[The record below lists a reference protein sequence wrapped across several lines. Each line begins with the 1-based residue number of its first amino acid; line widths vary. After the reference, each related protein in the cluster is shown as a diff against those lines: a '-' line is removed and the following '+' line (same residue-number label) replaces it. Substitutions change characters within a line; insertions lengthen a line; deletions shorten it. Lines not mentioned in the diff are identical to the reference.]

1 MRKVA
6 QFNPEYAVI
15 DDITGT
21 KANGEKKPTFQLRR
35 IKFCGRGEKW
45 LVKRKVRVRFA
56 CVVVARLTHWLSH
69 WQAIRDRDLP
79 TGKIKKDDEN
89 TYDSVVFAPSGYIY
103 QAFEQSAISY
113 WTQNPYKWHYIDFV
127 EDKALQ
133 IKSLRWCPRLT
144 TGDHERL
151 GGHAPGQLL
160 YESMLTAGER
170 ESEGDLDRQDG
181 ADLPLGWWEGQTA
194 NGRIM

>member
-113 WTQNPYKWHYIDFV
+113 WTQNPYKWHYIDWPNAARQRADARAV
-127 EDKALQ
+127 GRAADGDGGHVVLGHVGGGQ
-133 IKSLRWCPRLT
+133 PRLR
-144 TGDHERL
+144 GV
-151 GGHAPGQLL
+151 GGAAAGGWQRARAR
-160 YESMLTAGER
+160 LTAR
-170 ESEGDLDRQDG
+170 P
-181 ADLPLGWWEGQTA
+181 A
-194 NGRIM
+194 